1 MSFCI
6 IARREAA
13 LAAGQVPSLNRLP
26 TSKIPPHKAIF
37 FNEPK
42 LSDLKQVFQKAG
54 FQAEFNKGNLIIND
68 LVAVKRVGC
77 VINDCKIW
85 SLINMPMLCVS
96 TRCER
101 VITPNVNKEVQSTI
115 IKKSEIYDVYVMLIV
130 PVFDVNLVYFW

>member
-77 VINDCKIW
+77 VNNDCKKW
-85 SLINMPMLCVS
+85 SLINMPV
-96 TRCER
+96 
-101 VITPNVNKEVQSTI
+101 
-115 IKKSEIYDVYVMLIV
+115 
-130 PVFDVNLVYFW
+130 